1 MQLIDEI
8 AWQKYC
14 YAVNIVTLKRTPV
27 GGASR
32 CTDIVFFQHLA
43 RIQKVTRPPLNL
55 RVLNLKGN
63 GFAEAKKL
71 TLNI

>member
-27 GGASR
+27 GSASR
-32 CTDIVFFQHLA
+32 CMDKW
-43 RIQKVTRPPLNL
+43 IQNNLNL
-55 RVLNLKGN
+55 PISQKYANYQTDKITDN
-63 GFAEAKKL
+63 KKIVEIIL
-71 TLNI
+71 VCK